1 MKFIPSILLAACL
14 ATGPAFAAETP
25 VAMET
30 EVQKLSYAMGLD
42 LGAYFK
48 NLEEEFD
55 LKLLQHGIEDA
66 YNGRESKLTEEE
78 AVALQQAFSQRQKQK
93 QVQKSVEMVAK
104 NRKAAEE
111 FLKENKTKEGVV
123 ETASGL
129 QYKVIKKGEGAKPV
143 ATDTVKVHYKG
154 TLLDGTEFDSSYKRN
169 EPAVFPVNQ
178 VIAGWGEALP
188 LMEVGSNY
196 ELYIPTDLAY
206 GDRGAPPVIEPGSML
221 VFNVELLEI
230 VKNETAEEGTKEK
243 EVEPEDK
250 Q

>member
-1 MKFIPSILLAACL
+1 MKCILSILLAVWLTCGSAI
-14 ATGPAFAAETP
+14 AAEQP

-48 NLEEEFD
+48 NLQEEFD
-55 LKLLQHGIEDA
+55 LQTLQQGIEDA
-66 YNGRESKLTEEE
+66 YNGRESKLSEEE
-78 AVALQQAFSQRQKQK
+78 SVALQQAFSQRQQQR
-93 QVQKSVEMVAK
+93 QVRKSVEMVAK
-104 NRKAAEE
+104 NRKAADE
-111 FLKENKTKEGVV
+111 FLKENKSKEGVI

-129 QYKVIKKGEGAKPV
+129 QYKVIKEGEGVKPA
-143 ATDTVKVHYKG
+143 ATDTVKVHYRG
-154 TLLDGTEFDSSYKRN
+154 TLLNGTEFDSSYKRN

-178 VIAGWGEALP
+178 VIKGWGEALP
-188 LMEVGSNY
+188 LMNVGSTY

-230 VKNETAEEGTKEK
+230 VQAETEEKKEEAEKK
-243 EVEPEDK
+243 
-250 Q
+250 